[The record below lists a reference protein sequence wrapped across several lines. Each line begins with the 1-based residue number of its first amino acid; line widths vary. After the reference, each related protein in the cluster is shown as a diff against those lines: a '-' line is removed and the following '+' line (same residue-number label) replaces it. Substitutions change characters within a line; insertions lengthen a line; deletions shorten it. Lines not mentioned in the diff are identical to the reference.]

1 MNRLYNYSINCTFN
15 KPTLRGDCP
24 NSGGIYRQQSRSYC
38 YRNDKQLQNVESVQL
53 GQVSSKFAAAKNGQ
67 VSSNFVAA
75 KNGQVSSKCAAAEN
89 CPVSSKFA
97 AAKNGQDSRIF
108 AAAKNGQVSSKFA
121 AVKMVNFLL
130 PNFQVSSKN
139 GKLFV
144 ADFYLAASASV
155 NDANHRKPNS
165 FITPMTRDMG
175 RNMLPAVKTE
185 NFLSPIFLIF
195 IWL

>member
-1 MNRLYNYSINCTFN
+1 MWNGLKLCMCVYICKSN
-15 KPTLRGDCP
+15 KDHKS
-24 NSGGIYRQQSRSYC
+24 N
-38 YRNDKQLQNVESVQL
+38 QL

-67 VSSNFVAA
+67 VSSKFAAAKNGQVSCKFASA
-75 KNGQVSSKCAAAEN
+75 KNGQVSSK
-89 CPVSSKFA
+89 
-97 AAKNGQDSRIF
+97 F

-121 AVKMVNFLL
+121 AVKMVTFLL
-130 PNFQVSSKN
+130 PIFQVSSKN

-144 ADFYLAASASV
+144 ANFLDFYLAVSASV
-155 NDANHRKPNS
+155 NDANPRKPIS